1 MNKKL
6 STVLIAAALLALA
19 VPAFAQN
26 SGPRTGGQGQPGRQ
40 GAPGGQQGGRMMM
53 GRMGEQ
59 MVEKALTKAGATADQ
74 KSKVKALNA
83 KNAKARTEFME
94 KELKIKMPAPPKPGA
109 AGAGGAR
116 PQRPEMT
123 DAQRTKMREFSQKQM
138 TASTAEMKKI
148 LGAKYD
154 AFTKAL
160 QAEMQAMRGQMG
172 GGRPGQGGGAGAG
185 KGTGKKPPTN

>member
-26 SGPRTGGQGQPGRQ
+26 SGPRTGGGQGQVGRQ
-40 GAPGGQQGGRMMM
+40 GGPGGGQGGRMMM

-59 MVEKALTKAGATADQ
+59 MVEKALTKAGASADQ
-74 KSKVKALNA
+74 KAKVKALNE
-83 KNAKARTEFME
+83 KNAKARTTFME
-94 KELKIKMPAPPKPGA
+94 KELKIKMPTPPKAGAA
-109 AGAGGAR
+109 AGAR
-116 PQRPEMT
+116 PPRPEMT

-138 TASTAEMKKI
+138 TATTAEMKKI

-185 KGTGKKPPTN
+185 KGAGKKPPTK

>member
-26 SGPRTGGQGQPGRQ
+26 SGPRTGGGQGQVGRQ
-40 GAPGGQQGGRMMM
+40 GGPGGGQGGRMMW

-59 MVEKALTKAGATADQ
+59 MVEKALTKAGASADQ
-74 KSKVKALNA
+74 KAKVKALNE
-83 KNAKARTEFME
+83 KNAKARATFME
-94 KELKIKMPAPPKPGA
+94 KELKIKMPAPGQGGNA
-109 AGAGGAR
+109 GAR
-116 PQRPEMT
+116 PPRPEMT

-138 TASTAEMKKI
+138 TATNAEMKKI

-185 KGTGKKPPTN
+185 KGAGKKPPTK